1 MAMRICLLGPSY
13 PFRGGIAHYMTLLA
27 RHLSARG
34 HEVTFLGFIRQYPR
48 WLYPG
53 QTDRDPSRAAL
64 TVSAIPM
71 LDWLNPATW
80 MRTVRYVSD
89 WRPHLFVVPWWTSF
103 WAPSFY
109 TVLRGIRRRAAARIV
124 FICHNVVEHETNRL
138 KQFCTRRVLGL
149 GDSFLVHSHEDA
161 GQLQR
166 WQPGAMI
173 VRVPHPTYEPLVPAR
188 IGRHEAR
195 RRLGV
200 EGKILLFFG
209 FVRPYKGL
217 AYAIRS
223 LPLILK
229 QHDVTLMVAGEF
241 WEGKKDILALVHRL
255 GLDRHVRIIDRYI
268 PNEEIGVYFGA
279 ADLLLLPYTSATQS
293 GIVQLAYALDV
304 PVVATRVGGLVEV
317 VEPGGTGYL
326 VEPRSPRA
334 IAEAVDDFYRNERA
348 PQFIERIRQ
357 VKHRFSWER
366 LVEALERLASSA
378 ASPTANSGGPPRG
391 NFA

>member
-1 MAMRICLLGPSY
+1 MRICLLGPSY

-34 HEVTFLGFIRQYPR
+34 HDVAFLGFIRPYPR

-53 QTDRDPSRAAL
+53 QTDRDPSQAAL
-64 TVSAIPM
+64 TVSTIPM
-71 LDWLNPATW
+71 LDWLNPVTW
-80 MRTVRYVSD
+80 ARTARYVSD

-109 TVLRGIRRRAAARIV
+109 AVLRGVRGAKATNTV
-124 FICHNVVEHETNRL
+124 LICHNVVEHETNWL
-138 KQFCTRRVLGL
+138 KEFCTRRVLGL
-149 GDSFLVHSHEDA
+149 GDSFLVHSRQDA
-161 GQLQR
+161 DRLRR
-166 WQPGAMI
+166 WQPGATI
-173 VRVPHPTYEPLVPAR
+173 IRVPHPTYDPLIPAR
-188 IGRHEAR
+188 VGRQEAR
-195 RRLGV
+195 RRLGI
-200 EGKILLFFG
+200 EGKVLLFFG

-229 QHDVTLMVAGEF
+229 QHDVTLVVAGEF
-241 WEGKKDILALVHRL
+241 WRGKREIMALVHRL
-255 GLDRHVRIIDRYI
+255 GVDRHVRIIDRYI
-268 PNEEIGVYFGA
+268 PNEELGIYFGA

-304 PVVATRVGGLVEV
+304 PVVAARVGGLVEV

-326 VEPRSPRA
+326 VEPRSPGA

-357 VKHRFSWER
+357 MKHRFSWDQI
-366 LVEALERLASSA
+366 VEALEHLASSPA
-378 ASPTANSGGPPRG
+378 GSTPNHRSLAPGK
-391 NFA
+391 FA